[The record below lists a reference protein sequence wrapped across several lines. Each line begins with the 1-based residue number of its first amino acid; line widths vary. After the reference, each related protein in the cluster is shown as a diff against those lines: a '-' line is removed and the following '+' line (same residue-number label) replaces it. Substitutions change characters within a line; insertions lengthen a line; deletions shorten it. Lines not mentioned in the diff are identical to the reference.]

1 MFFGKIVVTL
11 WAKKHLVVWEIGRL
25 VVWEGLLRHLNN
37 INTCN
42 MKKRYWMMIC
52 SVLCMLTMG
61 LCGCSDDMDEENA
74 GITVDYVL
82 GKLEDNKV
90 NRSVTFRAVTNGFA
104 KSNIEKIEISIRA
117 YTQLAYVA
125 TVSNQHES
133 SYSHTASL
141 PLGTQGEYY
150 AEVFLKDGKK
160 ISTENKTFKVE

>member
-11 WAKKHLVVWEIGRL
+11 WAKKQKQID
-25 VVWEGLLRHLNN
+25 
-37 INTCN
+37 

-52 SVLCMLTMG
+52 SVLCMLTMV

-82 GKLEDNKV
+82 GKLDGNS
-90 NRSVTFRAVTNGFA
+90 RSVTFRAVTNGFA

-133 SYSHTASL
+133 SYSHTATL
-141 PLGTQGEYY
+141 PLKTQGEYY

-160 ISTENKTFKVE
+160 ISTENKQFNIE